1 MMYGFLVT
9 VAAIAVT
16 GVLLAMAR
24 RMIPGDAKQAHHDV
38 IIAVHQMVGM
48 LYAILLAFVV
58 IIVWETAS
66 KADDDTQVEAN
77 KLSQIY
83 FTARG
88 LPEPQRSQLTG
99 LARQYASTVVD
110 EEWPAMRR
118 GQTSPEARALVGKMR
133 TTVHQLQPATAHD
146 EILMTQ
152 TLDAI
157 NDLVDSRR
165 ERTAAVTPSIPPVMW
180 TGLLVGAALTVG
192 ITFVYDY
199 TRFLPHFLMVSA
211 MTALIVFMLWLTWE
225 MSHPFDGPTG
235 VGPDAF
241 AQVLERFSEFP

>member
-1 MMYGFLVT
+1 MTYGLLVT
-9 VAAIAVT
+9 VVVIAVT
-16 GVLLAMAR
+16 GILLAVAR
-24 RMIPGDAKQAHHDV
+24 RVIPGDTKQAHHDV
-38 IIAVHQMVGM
+38 IISVHQMVGM

-58 IIVWETAS
+58 IIVWEAAS
-66 KADDDTQVEAN
+66 KADDDAQVEAN

-88 LPEPQRSQLTG
+88 LPEPQRGQLTS
-99 LARQYASTVVD
+99 LARQYATTVVD
-110 EEWPAMRR
+110 EEWPLMRH
-118 GQTSPEARALVGKMR
+118 GQTSPKARALVGKMR
-133 TTVHQLQPATAHD
+133 TTVHELRPTTPHD

-152 TLDAI
+152 TLNAI
-157 NDLVDSRR
+157 NELVDSRR
-165 ERTAAVTPSIPPVMW
+165 ERTAAVQSSIPPVMW
-180 TGLLVGAALTVG
+180 TGLIVGAVLTVG

-211 MTALIVFMLWLTWE
+211 MTSLISFMLWLTWE

-241 AQVLERFSEFP
+241 AQVLDRFAEFP